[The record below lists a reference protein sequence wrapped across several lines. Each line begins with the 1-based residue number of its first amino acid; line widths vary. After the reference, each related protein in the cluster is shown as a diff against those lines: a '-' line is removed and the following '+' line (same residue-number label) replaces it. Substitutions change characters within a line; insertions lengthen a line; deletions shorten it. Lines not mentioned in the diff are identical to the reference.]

1 MGIKKFTAVLAAA
14 LMVIAPSNAFASQEE
29 VYDIGIQLN
38 GEALDLSGE
47 QPVIRN
53 NRVFLPLRPV
63 FEGIGADVTYDENE
77 EVIVAEKDG
86 KTVEITV
93 GSRMLKVTEGATTES
108 VATDAASFVEDGR
121 AYIPVRFAAQAFGCD
136 VGWDNENMTVIIVDK
151 NTLKGDGGT
160 YNIINNYLKQNI
172 AFSYKNYALTG
183 TADISISVNDGT
195 IALPIEGVYETNG
208 LVDRTKINMDTVLK
222 LDLSAVKELLGKEL
236 ENPLSAG
243 LVEQFE
249 NIPINFIFDMTTGS
263 FYVQSSLLSSLMGAS
278 GDTWYYLN
286 FDALMEASGI
296 KFSQLVQDAYNMDDF
311 TPYADMLLENIP
323 MDNKY
328 ENETAVLT
336 YNMING
342 LYSDNSFTE
351 EDGFYVT
358 SFEESLYGIN
368 TSYTLSFP
376 TDPSGADYGFTFSS
390 YPDGRKDEEFMS
402 MEMSQ
407 EGLVSSF
414 EITMD
419 FGEAYNMSING
430 SITYSE
436 TDETPVIAPAPGSNV
451 ISVNEMMGLTAMP

>member
-160 YNIINNYLKQNI
+160 
-172 AFSYKNYALTG
+172 
-183 TADISISVNDGT
+183 
-195 IALPIEGVYETNG
+195 
-208 LVDRTKINMDTVLK
+208 
-222 LDLSAVKELLGKEL
+222 
-236 ENPLSAG
+236 
-243 LVEQFE
+243 
-249 NIPINFIFDMTTGS
+249 
-263 FYVQSSLLSSLMGAS
+263 
-278 GDTWYYLN
+278 
-286 FDALMEASGI
+286 
-296 KFSQLVQDAYNMDDF
+296 
-311 TPYADMLLENIP
+311 
-323 MDNKY
+323 
-328 ENETAVLT
+328 
-336 YNMING
+336 
-342 LYSDNSFTE
+342 
-351 EDGFYVT
+351 
-358 SFEESLYGIN
+358 
-368 TSYTLSFP
+368 
-376 TDPSGADYGFTFSS
+376 
-390 YPDGRKDEEFMS
+390 
-402 MEMSQ
+402 
-407 EGLVSSF
+407 
-414 EITMD
+414 
-419 FGEAYNMSING
+419 
-430 SITYSE
+430 
-436 TDETPVIAPAPGSNV
+436 
-451 ISVNEMMGLTAMP
+451 